1 VVYFLHGDALGSAS
15 LVTGLTGTVV
25 SSLRYTPY
33 GLPRGET
40 GRLPTPYRYTGQR
53 ETGVGFY
60 DYQARLYDPAVGRF
74 VSADSIVPEP
84 ANPQTLNRYAYTLN
98 NPLKYID
105 PSGHDMMIVG
115 GVGGDLHAGRW
126 KDWIM
131 AYKGWDEQ
139 QWGEFYEG
147 YSGLVKSGDFS
158 GQQALLN
165 SIGVRIFAWG
175 GNSMEEG
182 AANAASEWTG
192 EMVDQ
197 LASEMKGMQ
206 DITLIG
212 HSKGGNL
219 VMQYLKRLEAGKL
232 AADAPRPLHV
242 ALIAPATLPGGF
254 VRHVSPI
261 NHSVPKDGPQTINIC
276 ATGDPVCLSPFGVRN
291 ALNVNPP
298 RSHGHNGY
306 PYPGRFAHGLYA
318 VSVLSALNVQGDHQA
333 YDTYRYQ

>member
-1 VVYFLHGDALGSAS
+1 
-15 LVTGLTGTVV
+15 
-25 SSLRYTPY
+25 
-33 GLPRGET
+33 
-40 GRLPTPYRYTGQR
+40 
-53 ETGVGFY
+53 
-60 DYQARLYDPAVGRF
+60 
-74 VSADSIVPEP
+74 
-84 ANPQTLNRYAYTLN
+84 
-98 NPLKYID
+98 
-105 PSGHDMMIVG
+105 MMIVG
-115 GVGGDLHAGRW
+115 GVGGDLDAYAW

-131 AYKGWDEQ
+131 AYKGWDNQ
-139 QWGEFYEG
+139 MWAEFYREYYELG
-147 YSGLVKSGDFS
+147 KSKNFS
-158 GQQALLN
+158 DQQNFLN
-165 SIGVRIFAWG
+165 SIEVRIFLWG

-182 AANAASEWTG
+182 AANAASKWTG

-197 LASEMKGMQ
+197 LASEMEGMQ

-276 ATGDPVCLSPFGVRN
+276 ATGDPVCLFALDLRN
-291 ALNVNPP
+291 AQNVNPP
-298 RSHGHNGY
+298 QSHGHNGY